1 MRTNAPDSW
10 STHTQETPSGLKAKH
25 GRIWAGRAAGVP
37 EGVPMWHPCATTCH
51 PSRHQT
57 PPRPL
62 PLRLCHRSAGCG
74 SQELCIYVARTVC
87 AVSAPD
93 HLLKELLQVV
103 PVKGFPASYAL
114 SISDKQ
120 GCDCYSV
127 GAVARD
133 LEALAGADELGRVEL
148 AGDERAWRE
157 SLAQRHDHVHA
168 LAHVAHRLQLLLGST
183 ISLPVGGVVLW
194 LLPVKRQLVVLC
206 GG

>member
-1 MRTNAPDSW
+1 MRTNAPDSRTKHTYTREAERTQGY
-10 STHTQETPSGLKAKH
+10 THMEACSMEPDGLRT
-25 GRIWAGRAAGVP
+25 GCERVP
-37 EGVPMWHPCATTCH
+37 LHVI
-51 PSRHQT
+51 QVF
-57 PPRPL
+57 
-62 PLRLCHRSAGCG
+62 LRLLSVPFLFDCVISRLDAGP
-74 SQELCIYVARTVC
+74 SNYVARTVC
-87 AVSAPD
+87 GAESAPD

-103 PVKGFPASYAL
+103 PVKGSPASYAL

-157 SLAQRHDHVHA
+157 SLAERHDHVHA
-168 LAHVAHRLQLLLGST
+168 LAHVAQRLQLLLGST

>member
-1 MRTNAPDSW
+1 MDGYGLDGLRACQKACQC
-10 STHTQETPSGLKAKH
+10 STHVPLHAIQVVIRLLPVPFLFDCVIGRLDAGPSN
-25 GRIWAGRAAGVP
+25 
-37 EGVPMWHPCATTCH
+37 
-51 PSRHQT
+51 
-57 PPRPL
+57 
-62 PLRLCHRSAGCG
+62 
-74 SQELCIYVARTVC
+74 YVASSAVC
-87 AVSAPD
+87 AESAPD